1 MEPSKHPT
9 PSTLDIWRTILVPVD
24 FSTPSE
30 AALTYALKLAAAS
43 GAALHVCHIIP
54 VPHVLDALYERG
66 FEPEETVKRIEH
78 KARQRM
84 NEIVR
89 SVSST
94 LKPHLHCIEGD
105 ARDGVL
111 EWAEKLK
118 ADLIVMG
125 THGRQGAERF
135 FMGSVAEAV
144 VRRASC
150 PVLTLRAEGPKSK
163 V

>member
-1 MEPSKHPT
+1 METSKRSSPGASET
-9 PSTLDIWRTILVPVD
+9 WRTILVPVD
-24 FSTPSE
+24 FSAPSE
-30 AALTYALKLAAAS
+30 AALTYAFKLAAAS
-43 GAALHVCHIIP
+43 SAELHVCHIIP

-66 FEPEETVKRIEH
+66 FEPQESVKLIEQ
-78 KARQRM
+78 KARQR
-84 NEIVR
+84 NKVLVY
-89 SVSST
+89 SAGDS
-94 LKPHLHCIEGD
+94 LKLHLHCSEGE

-111 EWAEKLK
+111 EWAGKLK

-150 PVLTLRAEGPKSK
+150 PVLTLRGKGQ
-163 V
+163 

>member
-1 MEPSKHPT
+1 MT
-9 PSTLDIWRTILVPVD
+9 PSNRSSPETSGLWQTILVPVD
-24 FSTPSE
+24 FSAPSE

-43 GAALHVCHIIP
+43 GAALHVCHLIP

-66 FEPEETVKRIEH
+66 FEPEESVKRIEQ
-78 KARQRM
+78 KVRQRLT
-84 NEIVR
+84 EIGR
-89 SVSST
+89 SAGAT
-94 LKPHLHCIEGD
+94 LKSHLHCSEGD

-144 VRRASC
+144 VRRAAC
-150 PVLTLRAEGPKSK
+150 PVLTVRGEGQ
-163 V
+163 

>member
-1 MEPSKHPT
+1 MATSKHSAPNT
-9 PSTLDIWRTILVPVD
+9 PSLWDTILVPVD
-24 FSTPSE
+24 FSAPSE
-30 AALTYALKLAAAS
+30 TALTYALTLAAAS
-43 GAALHVCHIIP
+43 NAALHVCHIIS

-78 KARQRM
+78 KARQRV

-89 SVSST
+89 SASST
-94 LKPHLHCIEGD
+94 LKPHLHCLEGD

-111 EWAEKLK
+111 EYAEKLK

-150 PVLTLRAEGPKSK
+150 PVLTLRGESPKSK
-163 V
+163 G

>member
-1 MEPSKHPT
+1 METSKQPT
-9 PSTLDIWRTILVPVD
+9 SAPPGTVDIWRTILVPVD
-24 FSTPSE
+24 FSAPSE

-43 GAALHVCHIIP
+43 GAALHICHIIP
-54 VPHVLDALYERG
+54 VPHLLDALYERG
-66 FEPEETVKRIEH
+66 FEPEESVKRIEQ
-78 KARQRM
+78 KARKRI
-84 NEIVR
+84 NEIVH
-89 SVSST
+89 SASST
-94 LKPHLHCIEGD
+94 VKPHLHYNEGD
-105 ARDGVL
+105 ARDSVL

-150 PVLTLRAEGPKSK
+150 PVLTLRGND
-163 V
+163 

>member
-1 MEPSKHPT
+1 METRNPASPGPSGLW
-9 PSTLDIWRTILVPVD
+9 STILVPVD
-24 FSTPSE
+24 FAAPSE
-30 AALTYALKLAAAS
+30 AALPYALKLAAAS
-43 GAALHVCHIIP
+43 SAALHVCHIIP
-54 VPHVLDALYERG
+54 IPHVLDALYERG
-66 FEPEETVKRIEH
+66 FESQESVKRIEH
-78 KARQRM
+78 KARQRI

-89 SVSST
+89 SASST
-94 LKPHLHCIEGD
+94 LEPHLHCSEGD

-111 EWAEKLK
+111 EWAAKLK

-150 PVLTLRAEGPKSK
+150 PVLTLRGED
-163 V
+163 

>member
-1 MEPSKHPT
+1 METSKRPT
-9 PSTLDIWRTILVPVD
+9 PGTLEIWRTILVPVD

-30 AALTYALKLAAAS
+30 AALTYALTLAAANS
-43 GAALHVCHIIP
+43 AALHVCHIIP

-66 FEPEETVKRIEH
+66 LEPQESVKRIEH
-78 KARQRM
+78 KARQRI

-89 SVSST
+89 SASST
-94 LKPHLHCIEGD
+94 LKPHLHCSEGD

-118 ADLIVMG
+118 ADLIVMR

-150 PVLTLRAEGPKSK
+150 PVLTLRGEGQ
-163 V
+163 

>member
-1 MEPSKHPT
+1 METRNPASPRL
-9 PSTLDIWRTILVPVD
+9 SGLWSTILVPVD
-24 FSTPSE
+24 FAAPSE
-30 AALTYALKLAAAS
+30 AALTYALKLATAS
-43 GAALHVCHIIP
+43 SAALHVCHIIP

-66 FEPEETVKRIEH
+66 FEPEESVKRIER
-78 KARQRM
+78 KARQRI
-84 NEIVR
+84 NETVR
-89 SVSST
+89 SASST
-94 LKPHLHCIEGD
+94 LEPHLHCGEGD

-111 EWAEKLK
+111 EWAKQLK

-150 PVLTLRAEGPKSK
+150 PVLTLRGEY
-163 V
+163 

>member
-1 MEPSKHPT
+1 MATVERSSPGT
-9 PSTLDIWRTILVPVD
+9 PGLWHTILVPVD
-24 FSTPSE
+24 FSAPSE
-30 AALTYALKLAAAS
+30 AALTYALKLVAAS
-43 GAALHVCHIIP
+43 NAALHVCHIIP

-66 FEPEETVKRIEH
+66 FEPEESVKRIEQ
-78 KARQRM
+78 KARQRI

-89 SVSST
+89 SASST
-94 LKPHLHCIEGD
+94 LKPHLHYSEGD

-125 THGRQGAERF
+125 THGRRGAERF

-144 VRRASC
+144 IRRASC
-150 PVLTLRAEGPKSK
+150 PVLTLRGESPRSK
-163 V
+163 G

>member
-1 MEPSKHPT
+1 METRKPSSPGT
-9 PSTLDIWRTILVPVD
+9 SGLWSTILVPVD
-24 FSTPSE
+24 FAAPSE
-30 AALTYALKLAAAS
+30 AALLYALTLAAAS
-43 GAALHVCHIIP
+43 SAALHVCHLIP

-66 FEPEETVKRIEH
+66 FEPEESVKRIEH
-78 KARQRM
+78 KARQRLTDL
-84 NEIVR
+84 VR
-89 SVSST
+89 SAGTSVT
-94 LKPHLHCIEGD
+94 PHLHCSEGD

-111 EWAEKLK
+111 EWAQKLK

-150 PVLTLRAEGPKSK
+150 PVLTLRGEGQ
-163 V
+163 

>member
-1 MEPSKHPT
+1 MATRTHSAPETS
-9 PSTLDIWRTILVPVD
+9 SLWQTILVPVD
-24 FSTPSE
+24 FSAPSE
-30 AALTYALKLAAAS
+30 AALSYALTLAAESSAV
-43 GAALHVCHIIP
+43 LHVCHIIP

-66 FEPEETVKRIEH
+66 FEPEETVKRIVS

-89 SVSST
+89 TTSST
-94 LKPHLHCIEGD
+94 LKPQLHCNEGD

-150 PVLTLRAEGPKSK
+150 PVLTMRGESPRSK

>member
-1 MEPSKHPT
+1 METHNPSSSGPFGLW
-9 PSTLDIWRTILVPVD
+9 STILVPVD
-24 FSTPSE
+24 FAAPSE

-43 GAALHVCHIIP
+43 SAALHVCHLIP

-66 FEPEETVKRIEH
+66 FEPKESVKRIEH
-78 KARQRM
+78 KARQRLTDL
-84 NEIVR
+84 VR
-89 SVSST
+89 AAGTSV
-94 LKPHLHCIEGD
+94 PPPLHCSEGD
-105 ARDGVL
+105 ARAGVL
-111 EWAEKLK
+111 EWAQKLK

-150 PVLTLRAEGPKSK
+150 PVLTLRGEGQ
-163 V
+163 

>member
-1 MEPSKHPT
+1 METSKPSSPETSGLWH
-9 PSTLDIWRTILVPVD
+9 TILVPVD
-24 FSTPSE
+24 FSAPSE
-30 AALTYALKLAAAS
+30 AALTYALKLATAS
-43 GAALHVCHIIP
+43 SVALHVCHIIP

-66 FEPEETVKRIEH
+66 FEPEESVKRIEH
-78 KARQRM
+78 KARQRI

-94 LKPHLHCIEGD
+94 LKPHLHYSEGD
-105 ARDGVL
+105 TRDGVL
-111 EWAEKLK
+111 EWAEKLQ

-125 THGRQGAERF
+125 THGRKGAERF